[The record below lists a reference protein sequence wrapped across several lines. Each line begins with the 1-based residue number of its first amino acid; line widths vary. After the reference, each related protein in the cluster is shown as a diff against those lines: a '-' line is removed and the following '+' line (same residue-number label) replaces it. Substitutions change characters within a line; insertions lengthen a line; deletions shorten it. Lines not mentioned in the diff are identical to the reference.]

1 MKALLP
7 VLSILLGCNFSAGK
21 TYQLEGTVLEV
32 QERSIVIDHEAI
44 PDFMEAKVMS
54 FNADPNL
61 LKGLKAG
68 NRIAA
73 NLLVSEDS
81 SQLIGIEVIDQAV
94 LP

>member
-7 VLSILLGCNFSAGK
+7 VLSLILGCNFSTGT
-21 TYQLEGTVLEV
+21 TYKLEGTVLEV
-32 QERSIVIDHEAI
+32 QERSVVIDHESI

-61 LKGLKAG
+61 LKGLKVG

-81 SQLIGIEVIDQAV
+81 SQLIGIEVIGQTA